1 MLLPYL
7 CWDIL
12 TKKKKINKKLVDTW
26 LLQSISDSD
35 EMSNVI
41 LNYFWKPN
49 YDILKDNIALVI
61 SQICHITNV

>member
-1 MLLPYL
+1 MLGYF
-7 CWDIL
+7 DQ
-12 TKKKKINKKLVDTW
+12 KKKKINKKLVDTW